1 MGFFIAFEGCDG
13 AGKSTIVRM
22 LNEYLL
28 NKNLKVLATKEPGG
42 SEICKQI
49 RSVIVN
55 KNNTEMDTNT
65 ELLLYAADRAQH
77 LSEIIEPALKDGYIV
92 ICDRYIDSNL
102 AYQGVAR
109 GLGVDKIMNINKFI
123 NYRVPDLTIFLDVK
137 PEIGL
142 SRINKDKSREVNR
155 LDLESLDFHNK
166 VYKGYQKLIKDNPN
180 RIISINANRKSEEIL
195 KDIITIVEKKIKE
208 LN

>member
-1 MGFFIAFEGCDG
+1 MGFFIALEGCDG

-28 NKNLKVLATKEPGG
+28 NKKLKVLATKEPGG

-49 RSVIVN
+49 RSVIVD
-55 KNNTEMDTNT
+55 KNNTKMDANT

-109 GLGVDKIMNINKFI
+109 GLGIDKIMDINKFI
-123 NYRVPDLTIFLDVK
+123 NYRVPDLTIFLDIK

-142 SRINKDKSREVNR
+142 FRINKDKSREVNR
-155 LDLESLDFHNK
+155 LDLETLDFHNK
-166 VYKGYQKLIKDNPN
+166 VYNGYQKLIQDNPN